1 MTGEVKIKIESL
13 HREEGADEQERI
25 VFEAIGT
32 AHEKGGSTY
41 IMFDEIQEDMPAVK
55 CMIKI
60 SGGEVWY
67 RKKGSVTSE
76 ILLRIG
82 EEYRTV
88 YQTPY
93 GGFGVKIKTNSL
105 SILEGDDTINIC
117 AEYELTMQEDYVKVC
132 EIDISI
138 KRH

>member
-1 MTGEVKIKIESL
+1 MTGNVKIKIESL
-13 HREEGADEQERI
+13 HREEGVGEQERI

-32 AHEKGGSTY
+32 AREKGGSTY
-41 IMFDEIQEDMPAVK
+41 IMFDEEQEDMLPVK

-67 RKKGSVTSE
+67 RKKGAVTSE

-93 GGFGVKIKTNSL
+93 GGFGVKIQTHSL
-105 SILEGDDTINIC
+105 SILEGDSNTKIH
-117 AEYELTMQEDYVKVC
+117 AEYELTMQEDYVKTC
-132 EIDISI
+132 EISI
-138 KRH
+138 HIKTL

>member
-1 MTGEVKIKIESL
+1 MTGNVKIKIESL
-13 HREEGADEQERI
+13 HREEGVDEQEKMN
-25 VFEAIGT
+25 FEAVGT

-41 IMFDEIQEDMPAVK
+41 IMFDEIQEDMPPVK

-60 SGGEVWY
+60 YGGEVWY
-67 RKKGSVTSE
+67 RKKGAVTSE
-76 ILLRIG
+76 ILLSLG

-105 SILEGDDTINIC
+105 SIIEGDNAINIR
-117 AEYELTMQEDYVKVC
+117 AEYELTMQEDYVRTC
-132 EIDISI
+132 EISI
-138 KRH
+138 NIKTL